1 MIGFT
6 AAERELLGRIAEVFA
21 VLDPVPDAV
30 WQAARDSA
38 LVLRPTRTWRRLEL
52 LRDNVMSARE
62 RSLGFG
68 PGGLDVLVRRAG
80 RGAVV
85 LRGSVESCAAPAVG
99 TGRGLGVL
107 EVAPAT
113 GSVRELG
120 TAGGCA
126 APEAGKV
133 RELGT
138 EPAAGRVRRLV
149 DRGAAAVW
157 VRWPGGAGRALVDSS
172 GRFSL
177 GEVPSGPI
185 CLAVT
190 GKSAGMALTPW
201 FVC

>member
-1 MIGFT
+1 VIGFS
-6 AAERELLGRIAEVFA
+6 AAERELLARIAEVFA
-21 VLDPVPDAV
+21 VLDPLPE
-30 WQAARDSA
+30 AARRAAEDAA

-80 RGAVV
+80 RGAVT
-85 LRGSVESCAAPAVG
+85 LRGSVQSCAAGPV
-99 TGRGLGVL
+99 RGLR
-107 EVAPAT
+107 T
-113 GSVRELG
+113 D
-120 TAGGCA
+120 
-126 APEAGKV
+126 
-133 RELGT
+133 
-138 EPAAGRVRRLV
+138 RVRRLV

-157 VRWPGGAGRALVDSS
+157 VRWPGGAERALVGTGGEFD
-172 GRFSL
+172 L
-177 GEVPSGPI
+177 AEVPRGPV